1 MVDAVD
7 VYRGEELVLQRAVLR
22 QLRIAPDGT
31 VAGQIRAESSA
42 GDMEL
47 MPAQSEGLHFVLPDG
62 RVIEFRIYQAATN
75 SGGWAKLNGRVVP
88 SSKGEAR

>member
-7 VYRGEELVLQRAVLR
+7 VYRGDELVLQRAGLR
-22 QLRIAPDGT
+22 QFRIAPDGT

-47 MPAQSEGLHFVLPDG
+47 MPAASEGLHFVLPDG
-62 RVIEFRIYQAATN
+62 RVVKFRIYEAATN
-75 SGGWAKLNGRVVP
+75 SGGWAKLNGRVMP
-88 SSKGEAR
+88 PSKGSGV